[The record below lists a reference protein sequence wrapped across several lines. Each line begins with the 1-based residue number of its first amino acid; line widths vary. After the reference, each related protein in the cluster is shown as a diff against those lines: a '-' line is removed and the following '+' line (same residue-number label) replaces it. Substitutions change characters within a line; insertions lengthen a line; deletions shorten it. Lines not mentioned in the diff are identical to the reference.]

1 MHLKLLVKIAELP
14 EREHWEQVVSPRL
27 TGDEEVIESAPHDV
41 KVDILG
47 RAALVFPIQCH
58 EHFGLVMIES
68 MACGTPVIAR
78 PQGASTEV
86 VHDGVTGFDADEV
99 EGMAQRIDDL
109 DRIHPELCRRRVA
122 APFSAEAMLSGYE
135 RIFEAEAVAAEATS
149 LRLSGI

>member
-1 MHLKLLVKIAELP
+1 
-14 EREHWEQVVSPRL
+14 
-27 TGDEEVIESAPHDV
+27 
-41 KVDILG
+41 
-47 RAALVFPIQCH
+47 
-58 EHFGLVMIES
+58 MIES